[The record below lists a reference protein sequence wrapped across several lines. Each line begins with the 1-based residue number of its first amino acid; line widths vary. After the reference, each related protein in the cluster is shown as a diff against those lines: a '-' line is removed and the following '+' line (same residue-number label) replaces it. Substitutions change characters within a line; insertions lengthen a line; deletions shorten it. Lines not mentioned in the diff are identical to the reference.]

1 MGYPAICMLSASFA
15 PTLGGMERQCRLL
28 SEWLAGEGVPIAV
41 LTRERGTSVAQSPCP
56 FPVYRIPLGGL
67 GYAVAGAV
75 WLAARGRQFGVLH
88 AHQALSPAL
97 AALFAK
103 RLRPRFRVV
112 VKVACSGAW
121 SDFRLAEN
129 RPLYRC
135 RMALLRSVDRF
146 VVLNRESAAE
156 LQSVGLGDVPAELV
170 PNGVDGRRFAP
181 VGAAERATV
190 RSRLGVSP
198 DELVALFVGRLE
210 QRKGIDILLQAWTD
224 LVRRPGA
231 PRLLIAGPGRLAPWA
246 RKAQTQGL
254 DEWVRFL
261 GGRDD
266 VANLYRAADLL
277 VFPSRAEGCP
287 NAVLEAMA
295 SGLPVVASDVAGNRE
310 VLGGD
315 GKVGRLVP
323 VESPGALADAVAA
336 LMTAP
341 ALRRELG
348 TAGRAR
354 VLEQFDIQRVGA
366 RYLSMYEGLQG

>member
-1 MGYPAICMLSASFA
+1 MLSASFV
-15 PTLGGMERQCRLL
+15 PTRGGMERQCRLL

-41 LTRERGTSVAQSPCP
+41 LTREKGKGFDQPGCP

-67 GYAVAGAV
+67 GYAAAGAV
-75 WLAARGRQFGVLH
+75 WLAARGRRFGVLH

-121 SDFRLAEN
+121 SDFRLAQD
-129 RPLYRC
+129 RPLYGR

-146 VVLNRESAAE
+146 IVLNRESAAE
-156 LQSVGLGDVPAELV
+156 LQSLGLGEIPTVLV
-170 PNGVDGRRFAP
+170 PNGVDGRRFTP
-181 VGAAERATV
+181 VGAAERATI
-190 RSRLGVSP
+190 RSRLGVSLDDP
-198 DELVALFVGRLE
+198 VALFVGRLE
-210 QRKGIDILLQAWTD
+210 RRKGIDILLQAWTS

-231 PRLLIAGPGRLAPWA
+231 PRLLIAGTGKLAPWVEE
-246 RKAQTQGL
+246 AQAQGL
-254 DEWVRFL
+254 DGLVRFL

-266 VANLYRAADLL
+266 VADLYRAADLL

-310 VLGGD
+310 VLGED

-323 VESPGALADAVAA
+323 AETPGALADAVAA

-366 RYLSMYEGLQG
+366 RYLSLYEELHG